1 MNKLL
6 KYGLAILL
14 IGFGIVLVISL
25 TSNSTI
31 FGINEENYTLTEE
44 SYAGDA
50 FDSINFD
57 FDNRHVYITESTD
70 DQIHVKFYLHEKDEL
85 TYSDTTSNLNIE
97 ISRKW
102 YFSIFT
108 FDIFT
113 NKDYFRVL
121 LSLPTSTTI
130 ENLDINTSN
139 GELELN
145 VANVFDSII
154 LATSNGR
161 IDLMNFTVNDLV
173 ANSANGDVLVDEVNA
188 VNSINLKTSNG
199 GIDLSEVTAP
209 DIKANTSNGRIT
221 AEGIISEDIT
231 LDTSNGRIYLAV
243 KGIKDDYRVTLT
255 TSNGD
260 EIYDGLK
267 VASGTI
273 NTSGTKKIVLDS
285 SNGDVEVAF
294 TN

>member
-57 FDNRHVYITESTD
+57 FDNRHVYIIESPD
-70 DQIHVKFYLHEKDEL
+70 DQIHLKFYLHEKDEL
-85 TYSDTTSNLNIE
+85 TYSDTTLNLNIE

-113 NKDYFRVL
+113 NKDYFQVL
-121 LSLPTSTTI
+121 LSLPTSTTV

-145 VANVFDSII
+145 VTNTFDSIN

-173 ANSANGDVLVDEVNA
+173 ANSSNGDVLVDEVVA

-199 GIDLSEVTAP
+199 AIDLSEVTAP

-221 AEGIISEDIT
+221 AEGIISEDIS

-243 KGIKDDYRVTLT
+243 KGIIDDYRVTLT

-260 EIYDGLK
+260 KIYDGLK

-273 NTSGTKKIVLDS
+273 NNDGIFRISLDS

-294 TN
+294 ID

>member
-1 MNKLL
+1 MNKIL

-14 IGFGIVLVISL
+14 IGFGIVLVISI

-44 SYAGDA
+44 SYASDD

-57 FDNRHVYITESTD
+57 FDNRHVYITESPD
-70 DQIHVKFYLHEKDEL
+70 DLIHVKFYLHEKDEL
-85 TYSDTTSNLNIE
+85 TYSDSSPELNIE

-113 NKDYFRVL
+113 NKDYFKVL
-121 LSLPTSTTI
+121 LSLPTSTTV

-145 VANVFDSII
+145 ITNVFDSIN
-154 LATSNGR
+154 LSTSNGR
-161 IDLMNFTVNDLV
+161 IDLVNFTVKDLV
-173 ANSANGDVLVDEVNA
+173 ANSSNGDVMVDEISA
-188 VNSINLKTSNG
+188 INSINLKTSNG
-199 GIDLSEVTAP
+199 AIDLSKVTAP

-221 AEGIISEDIT
+221 AEDIISEDIS
-231 LDTSNGRIYLAV
+231 LDTSNGRIYLV
-243 KGIKDDYRVTLT
+243 VIGLKDDYRVTLS

-273 NTSGTKKIVLDS
+273 NTDGIYRISLDS

-294 TN
+294 VE